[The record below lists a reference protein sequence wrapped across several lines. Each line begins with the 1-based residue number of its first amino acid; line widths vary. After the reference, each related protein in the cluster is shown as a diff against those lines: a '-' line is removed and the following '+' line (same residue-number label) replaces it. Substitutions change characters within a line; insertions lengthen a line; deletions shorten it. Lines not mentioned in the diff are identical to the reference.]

1 MGCSKSRKL
10 VKNEDM
16 AQISDTKGGEDVEI
30 MRKWPPETSSRQET
44 GQGIEFPKLKVSG
57 LQTDHWRQ
65 RAGYKA
71 LNAQGGLCTEI
82 GGIY

>member
-1 MGCSKSRKL
+1 MRCSKSRKL

-16 AQISDTKGGEDVEI
+16 AQISDIKGREDVEI
-30 MRKWPPETSSRQET
+30 MWKWPPETSPRQER
-44 GQGIEFPKLKVSG
+44 GQGIEVPKLKVSG

-71 LNAQGGLCTEI
+71 TNAQVGLCTEI